1 MIVIEHETEFEAI
14 NAEASRRLRGQ
25 CVRVASVLGYCL
37 ASAPTTRKTVVDVWQ
52 CTMWYGLLFVLDL
65 VENSAV

>member
-25 CVRVASVLGYCL
+25 CVRVAYCVG
-37 ASAPTTRKTVVDVWQ
+37 AR
-52 CTMWYGLLFVLDL
+52 LLPGKRANRPKDRR
-65 VENSAV
+65 